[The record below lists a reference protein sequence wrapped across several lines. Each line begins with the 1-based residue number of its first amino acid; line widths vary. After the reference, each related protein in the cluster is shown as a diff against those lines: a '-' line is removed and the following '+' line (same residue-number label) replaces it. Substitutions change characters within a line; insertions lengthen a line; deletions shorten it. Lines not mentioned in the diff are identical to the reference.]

1 MFEIVNALR
10 HEERDNWVRQ
20 QRWGK
25 LPFVLL
31 QTFSIG
37 GLIFILVTF
46 SPWGIFNA
54 PHFGKGMTVLIAC
67 MSLLIGYLL
76 SKALWRKGLRI
87 TSTTDANE

>member
-10 HEERDNWVRQ
+10 HEERDNWLRQ

-31 QTFSIG
+31 RTLSMG
-37 GLIFILVTF
+37 GFIFILVIWSPSVIF
-46 SPWGIFNA
+46 SA
-54 PHFGKGMTVLIAC
+54 PPFGKGVSVLIAC
-67 MSLLIGYLL
+67 VSLLIGYLL

-87 TSTTDANE
+87 TSTTN